1 MQNIKSWLN
10 ARAGDICSLLLGLMF
25 VTFIVQITFRYVLNL
40 PLAWTLELCST
51 LWLWTVF
58 WGSTFVIRDE
68 DHVRFDIVYRAQSE
82 KGRRVLAFIS
92 CVAIVLGFAVS
103 LPATVSYVEFYKI
116 KKSVTL
122 GIPLDIVF
130 SVYLIFAVGMIYQYT
145 VRCWRIV
152 SGQSF
157 EGQSFYST
165 PMSKE
170 DVVAAGEG
178 HGA

>member
-1 MQNIKSWLN
+1 MQRLVTWLH
-10 ARAGDICSLLLGLMF
+10 ARAADLGSLFLGLMF
-25 VTFIVQITFRYVLNL
+25 VTFVVQITFRYVLNL

-58 WGSTFVIRDE
+58 WGSTFAIKDE

-82 KGRRVLAFIS
+82 KGRRILALIS
-92 CVAIVLGFAVS
+92 CIAIVLGFAAS
-103 LPATVSYVEFYKI
+103 LPATISYVEFYKI

-130 SVYLIFAVGMIYQYT
+130 SVYLIFAIGMIYEYSM
-145 VRCWRIV
+145 RIWRILT
-152 SGQSF
+152 GRSF
-157 EGQSFYST
+157 EGQSFYSK
-165 PMSKE
+165 PMSRE
-170 DVVAAGEG
+170 DVIAAGEG

>member
-1 MQNIKSWLN
+1 MQRLIEWLH
-10 ARAGDICSLLLGLMF
+10 ARLADLGSVFLGLMF

-58 WGSTFVIRDE
+58 WGSTFAIKDE
-68 DHVRFDIVYRAQSE
+68 DHVRFDIVYRAQTE
-82 KGRRVLAFIS
+82 KGRRVLALIS
-92 CVAIVLGFAVS
+92 SAAIVIAFVAS
-103 LPATVSYVEFYKI
+103 LPATISYVEFYKI

-130 SVYLIFAVGMIYQYT
+130 SVYLIFAIGMIYQYS
-145 VRCWRIV
+145 VRCWRIIT
-152 SGQSF
+152 GRSF
-157 EGQSFYST
+157 EAHSFYDQS
-165 PMSKE
+165 MSRE
-170 DVVAAGEG
+170 DVIAAGEG